1 MTVSNHHLPS
11 THLPRTPTLTIVIV
25 HFNTAQITGHCVATL
40 LKVLDPSPLKGLFE
54 IVVIDN
60 ARATRDFA
68 TADERREYLASH
80 GVSVSNTKFGSV
92 WSYE

>member
-1 MTVSNHHLPS
+1 M
-11 THLPRTPTLTIVIV
+11 TIVIV

-60 ARATRDFA
+60 RSEPDQYYALDAQLKALQHPSIPASFWRAVASTRV
-68 TADERREYLASH
+68 LAWAACW
-80 GVSVSNTKFGSV
+80 G
-92 WSYE
+92 